1 VHATRWTIR
10 LLILGAVTLTSRAA
24 AQGWHPALRLQG
36 EVRYDNN
43 PFLLDTARIRR
54 LGAPT
59 PADSVNGRFR
69 DMTQVTDV
77 IPIPALQLGLEGPG
91 VGSRTLGVGA
101 QLAYETNVHNPA
113 RRHAEMQFR
122 IDQSLPHGG
131 GLRLTADWR
140 PSYFAKNYLADAID
154 LNANGRI
161 SGSEKRYAA
170 ARSNEIDMAVRY
182 RHRLLKSTDRHPIGI
197 TAELQAGYLGRR
209 YTAPFAGRS
218 RSGPDAGGGFA
229 VQIGPAWTLGVDYA
243 VASLKS
249 DVSTAILIL
258 DENVFGVDFN
268 GNLTT
273 TDSSARAAVM
283 VDYSRVEREWGATL
297 QGSAGAATVTA
308 GYGRR
313 TRQFSSTQLYDV
325 VNRARRDVLK
335 ELTLAVDL
343 RLAGGVHFDADV
355 RRGRQTTDRGA
366 DPGSTG
372 EVADYSRFV
381 GSARLRYRF

>member
-1 VHATRWTIR
+1 LVALLATLAWAQTPKRWAPVAR
-10 LLILGAVTLTSRAA
+10 LRS
-24 AQGWHPALRLQG
+24 

-43 PFLLDTARIRR
+43 PFLLDTARILR

-77 IPIPALQLGLEGPG
+77 IPIPALQLGLAGPG
-91 VGSRTLGVGA
+91 VGGRTLGVGA
-101 QLAYETNVHNPA
+101 QLAYETNLHNAA
-113 RRHAEMQFR
+113 RRHAEIQFR
-122 IDQSLPHGG
+122 IDQSLPRGG
-131 GLRLTADWR
+131 GLRFTADWR
-140 PSYFAKNYLADAID
+140 PSYFSKNYLADAID
-154 LNANGRI
+154 LNANGLI

-170 ARSNEIDMAVRY
+170 ARSNEIDMALRY
-182 RHRLLKSTDRHPIGI
+182 RHRLLKSTDRHPIGLM
-197 TAELQAGYLGRR
+197 AELQAGYLGRR
-209 YTAPFAGRS
+209 YAAPFAGRS
-218 RSGPDAGGGFA
+218 RNGLDAGGGLA
-229 VQIGPAWTLGVDYA
+229 LQIGPVWTLGVDYA

-258 DENVFGVDFN
+258 DENKFGVDFN

-273 TDSSARAAVM
+273 TDSSARAAVL

-308 GYGRR
+308 GYGQR
-313 TRQFSSTQLYDV
+313 TRKFSSTQVYDV

-335 ELTLAVDL
+335 ELRADVDL
-343 RLAGGVHFDADV
+343 RLGAGVHFDAGV
-355 RRGRQTTDRGA
+355 RRAKQTTDRAG
-366 DPGSTG
+366 DPGSLG

-381 GSARLRYRF
+381 ASTGLRFRF